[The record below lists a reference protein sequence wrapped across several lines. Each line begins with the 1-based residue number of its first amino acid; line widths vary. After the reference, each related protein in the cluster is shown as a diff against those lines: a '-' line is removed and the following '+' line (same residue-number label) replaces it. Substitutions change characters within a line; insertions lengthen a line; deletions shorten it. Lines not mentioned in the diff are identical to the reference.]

1 MMKAD
6 KWKEMD
12 NRGMTL
18 VELLIAMAVSAVI
31 LAAVTMFA
39 GNAQKSY
46 QNAQESVNLQMES
59 QVLMEQLGGWIMEG
73 NRIEAAGSILTVYDI
88 PRKITT
94 PLPDGVSYE
103 DKTTK
108 RVIWE
113 SDGKLYMKVI
123 DNIADP
129 DSDTSTV
136 GAADETKQNCIG
148 LYVTGFM
155 PQKDA
160 ADPAKVKIILK
171 LEQGN
176 QEYEVENEIVARN
189 EIV

>member
-1 MMKAD
+1 MQ
-6 KWKEMD
+6 
-12 NRGMTL
+12 
-18 VELLIAMAVSAVI
+18 
-31 LAAVTMFA
+31 
-39 GNAQKSY
+39 QKSY

-160 ADPAKVKIILK
+160 VDPAKVKIILK